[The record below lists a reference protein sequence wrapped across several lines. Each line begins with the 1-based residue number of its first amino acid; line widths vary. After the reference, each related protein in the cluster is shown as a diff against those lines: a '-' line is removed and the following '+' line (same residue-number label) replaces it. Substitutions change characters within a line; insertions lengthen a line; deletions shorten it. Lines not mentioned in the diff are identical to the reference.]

1 MTPVSYQRCIEVT
14 LTAYTSEWL
23 VYGKQLPTSDFLS
36 WVLLL
41 LKGSSQSVQSMYAE
55 TKRQRRNKTDASEW
69 LVDSNQQVLSPSGS
83 GTRGTR
89 GRRGSIRGRERWAKE
104 YRPSRAQSAP
114 PCLRPVP
121 WCPEFPEG
129 RTGIEEPA
137 RSLGQNG
144 SIVGA
149 GWWTGDRASG
159 RRSHRIR
166 SLVGESRRAS
176 VQVVKLRLL
185 RHPISLPFPFLVNL
199 ASLER
204 WFWRVI
210 KNN

>member
-41 LKGSSQSVQSMYAE
+41 LKGSSQLVQSMYAE

-137 RSLGQNG
+137 RSLSWPKREHSG
-144 SIVGA
+144 SRVMD
-149 GWWTGDRASG
+149 GWQS
-159 RRSHRIR
+159 
-166 SLVGESRRAS
+166 
-176 VQVVKLRLL
+176 
-185 RHPISLPFPFLVNL
+185 
-199 ASLER
+199 
-204 WFWRVI
+204 
-210 KNN
+210 